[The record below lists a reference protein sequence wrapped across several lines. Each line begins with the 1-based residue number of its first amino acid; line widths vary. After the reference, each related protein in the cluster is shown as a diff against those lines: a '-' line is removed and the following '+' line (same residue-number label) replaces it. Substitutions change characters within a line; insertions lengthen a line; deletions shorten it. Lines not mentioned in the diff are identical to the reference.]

1 MMFAKIPKPSPS
13 ARRAYL
19 EVLNRMTPTQRL
31 MKAFEL
37 SEMTR
42 QLFKEGLRQRFP
54 DKTATELHA
63 IYLERMCRFHSN
75 NS

>member
-1 MMFAKIPKPSPS
+1 MFSTVPKSSPS

-37 SEMTR
+37 SEMTK
-42 QLFKEGLRQRFP
+42 QLFQEGLRQRFP
-54 DKTATELHA
+54 DKTAAELHT
-63 IYLERMCRFHSN
+63 IYLERMCRFHNKS
-75 NS
+75 S

>member
-1 MMFAKIPKPSPS
+1 
-13 ARRAYL
+13 
-19 EVLNRMTPTQRL
+19 MTPTQRL